1 MNVHTHAQFR
11 VANSPDLH
19 IFGMRESQSTRTE
32 PTQKQRDHA
41 NSTQK
46 GLDQNQT
53 QNLFA
58 VR

>member
-19 IFGMRESQSTRTE
+19 VFGLRESQSTRTE
-32 PTQKQRDHA
+32 RTRKQRDHA

-46 GLDQNQT
+46 GLGQNQT
-53 QNLFA
+53 I
-58 VR
+58 